1 MDFNLFATV
10 QFSWVSSMNLA
21 FYSSVLVGSD
31 YLVAEYKRA
40 WNGNSGMMFQDD
52 VLRKSEKEWH

>member
-1 MDFNLFATV
+1 
-10 QFSWVSSMNLA
+10 MNLA